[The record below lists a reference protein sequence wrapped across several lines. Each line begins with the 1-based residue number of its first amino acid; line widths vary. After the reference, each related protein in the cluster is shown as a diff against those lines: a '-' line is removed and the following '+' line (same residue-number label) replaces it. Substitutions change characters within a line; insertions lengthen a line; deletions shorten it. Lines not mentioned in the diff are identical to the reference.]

1 VRMGV
6 GMREGCKSI
15 GSMGMGLRSG
25 QMVGNIWAIML
36 MIICRGTDSLP
47 LQMGGNMREI
57 SY

>member
-1 VRMGV
+1 MGV

-47 LQMGGNMREI
+47 LQMGGNMRGI